1 MKKNSNIR
9 SSFVKESLDKYSQ
22 LAASINENTE
32 SAVRAMLD
40 EAVHNAYANILKEED
55 EDYDVDEVEDTEDDT
70 VEVETGAADG
80 ADEGMEPD
88 TEAEETEVTDD
99 DVDDTEDEV
108 EDTEEVTDVDTEDD
122 ADGDDEEGW
131 SDFSKYEVSDGKYD
145 LSQAED
151 DEIVK
156 VYKLLKNDDNVI
168 VNKNND
174 NVEIKDNETGA
185 EYIIQLGNEGEAIAD
200 QEPEFDAEDDAAD
213 EFEVDDEDFE
223 NQENEDMNESK
234 IFELVLNEYNSNVGY
249 TDNYQKKDVMTNPGM
264 KEPGKNVNDWDAGV
278 PKGTEKPFSGKKDDK
293 KTNQPFND
301 EKGKQIEE
309 EEVVDNNA
317 SEETPM
323 EEATNV
329 GGFVQQNSTAKSHV
343 PNSKGRSARNASVAG
358 VKVKNTTD
366 PRYDKG
372 GNDTADD
379 AKVNEGIIRK
389 ANKIFKENKEL
400 KSALNEFKT
409 VLEEAVVTNVNLGN
423 IIKLLSENSTSNDE
437 KKSIIER
444 FGDNVK
450 TVNESNSLY
459 KMISSELKNR
469 EKIAITES
477 KDFSAMPN
485 TQINEKKLYQSP
497 EIQASLEIMN
507 KICKF

>member
-1 MKKNSNIR
+1 MKKKDNIR
-9 SSFVKESLDKYSQ
+9 SSFVKESLDKYTK

-32 SAVRAMLD
+32 SAVRTMLD
-40 EAVHNAYANILKEED
+40 EAVRNAYANILKEED

-70 VEVETGAADG
+70 AEVETGAADG
-80 ADEGMEPD
+80 ADDGMEPED
-88 TEAEETEVTDD
+88 DAEEVDVTDD
-99 DVDDTEDEV
+99 VETDDDETEGETEISDE
-108 EDTEEVTDVDTEDD
+108 ET
-122 ADGDDEEGW
+122 DGDDEEGW
-131 SDFSKYEVSDGKYD
+131 SDFSKYEVSDDKYD

-168 VNKNND
+168 VNKNNG

-185 EYIIQLGNEGEAIAD
+185 EYIISMGDDETVAD
-200 QEPEFDAEDDAAD
+200 QDDTEEVID
-213 EFEVDDEDFE
+213 DDTTEFEVDDNDDFDNE
-223 NQENEDMNESK
+223 EQEDMNESK
-234 IFELVLNEYNSNVGY
+234 IFELVLNEYKSNVGY

-264 KEPGKNVNDWDAGV
+264 KEPGKDVNDWDAGV

-293 KTNQPFND
+293 KTNQPFDD

-309 EEVVDNNA
+309 EEVVDNA
-317 SEETPM
+317 SDETPI
-323 EEATNV
+323 EEAGLHR
-329 GGFVQQNSTAKSHV
+329 GGRVQQNSTAKSYDT
-343 PNSKGRSARNASVAG
+343 NSPSARKSRNGSEAG
-358 VKVKNTTD
+358 EKK
-366 PRYDKG
+366 RG
-372 GNDTADD
+372 TAD
-379 AKVNEGIIRK
+379 APYSNVQVESIVKK
-389 ANKIFKENKEL
+389 ANKIFKENNEL
-400 KSALNEFKT
+400 KAALTEFKT

-437 KKSIIER
+437 KKTIIER

-477 KDFSAMPN
+477 KDYSAKPN
-485 TQINEKKLYQSP
+485 TQINETKIYQS
-497 EIQASLEIMN
+497 ADMLKSLELMN
-507 KICKF
+507 KICKR